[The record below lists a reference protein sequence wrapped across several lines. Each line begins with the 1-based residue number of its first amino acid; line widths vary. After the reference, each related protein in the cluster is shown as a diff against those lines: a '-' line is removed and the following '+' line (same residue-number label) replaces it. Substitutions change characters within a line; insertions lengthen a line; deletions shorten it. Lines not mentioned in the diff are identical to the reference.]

1 MALPMTVSL
10 ELPSPLLG
18 RPALINLANAII
30 ESMLLFCGRNFVIGL
45 PKVTHIIMH
54 SAQGAQ
60 IMYVITRC
68 TSSSD
73 YVCTNVDISV
83 VQAASGI
90 AATRNCVDTP
100 CQVPKIISTTDSSP

>member
-1 MALPMTVSL
+1 MTVSL
-10 ELPSPLLG
+10 ELPSPLLLEK
-18 RPALINLANAII
+18 RALISLVNAII
-30 ESMLLFCGRNFVIGL
+30 ELRLLFCDRSLVIGL
-45 PKVTHIIMH
+45 SKVTHITMH
-54 SAQGAQ
+54 GTQGAQ

-90 AATRNCVDTP
+90 AAARNCVDTP
-100 CQVPKIISTTDSSP
+100 SQVPRIISTVDSSA